1 MRLTIQQFQCKCQLL
16 LVGVVAS
23 LALAGI
29 VQTGTASASPGT
41 CGWVGYWSCHWING
55 NLAPGVADWFEAGN
69 NLRPWYGASVN
80 GWDHGGYTV
89 TQKCVHV
96 VRGSDGAQA
105 QVACGWGTQS
115 GGIGGAWQPGYL
127 FIRHGAAGNRAL
139 IGNGVH

>member
-1 MRLTIQQFQCKCQLL
+1 MRSTIQLFLRKCQLL
-16 LVGVVAS
+16 LAGAVACF
-23 LALAGI
+23 ALAGLA
-29 VQTGTASASPGT
+29 QTETASASPGSCSWQGYWT
-41 CGWVGYWSCHWING
+41 CGWINT

-69 NLRPWYGASVN
+69 NLRPWYAASIN
-80 GWDHGGYTV
+80 GYDHGGYTV

-127 FIRHGAAGNRAL
+127 FMRHGASGPRSL
-139 IGNGVH
+139 IGRGNH